1 MSVIDNGTFCH
12 RRSEEMTVQTVNKHK
27 VIGTSCSF
35 SSSLSLFTQPPP
47 ISPHA
52 DIEEQKKQK
61 LFEVQ
66 LFLRIKQLTRPKEK
80 GKSGS
85 HGTKQQQANN
95 YFQ

>member
-1 MSVIDNGTFCH
+1 MTKLICH
-12 RRSEEMTVQTVNKHK
+12 ERGCNKIH
-27 VIGTSCSF
+27 IF
-35 SSSLSLFTQPPP
+35 YSLLERKNLACALMHQ
-47 ISPHA
+47 
-52 DIEEQKKQK
+52 KQK